1 MIEQIAVDK
10 IKPSPYQ
17 PRLSFDLED
26 IRGSILKDGILVALT
41 VRKKNGFYELI
52 DGERR
57 LRLAKELGYET
68 VKCDLI
74 NVSDQVARRM
84 VYKVNKERKNY
95 TPEEEARFFKKL
107 VEEERMKPYQIEIEL
122 GVHHHWVQACLNI
135 WKFPKDIQDNV
146 FGNIANVPY
155 KISMTDIFN
164 LETMINRNLEE
175 AIATLREIIDKRM
188 TADEKKRLI
197 TGREKK
203 IDEERLK
210 KAEEALGKPEIKLET
225 PEELER
231 TAEALRKEAER
242 RKTAEQ
248 KAEEKRQ
255 KLIAQVQKS
264 LNSVMKKID
273 GAEKII
279 DVGVFRERLS
289 EIKKSLQQNPAEV
302 REQLINLGKEV
313 DGAKKQRQKEIEEEQ
328 RKKHEDAIRRKA
340 EEETKQ
346 KLLHDKDFVDK
357 ILASTPKTI
366 SAIPEAVIQTLS
378 KEQRDQVIKA
388 FAESEAELAKRK
400 GNPALIQRGNLVK
413 NWMAHTEVAGLG
425 KSLACPVCNADFG
438 NLVWKCHK
446 LSITKAQAIL
456 KAELEEK

>member
-1 MIEQIAVDK
+1 MIEQIAIDK

-26 IRGSILKDGILVALT
+26 IRGSILKDGVLVALT

-57 LRLAKELGYET
+57 LRLAKDLGYKN
-68 VKCDLI
+68 VKCDVI
-74 NVSDQVARRM
+74 DVNDETARRM
-84 VYKVNKERKNY
+84 VWKVNTLRKDYTPKEKAYHFRKLQESGMSLRAIARECDYEEHTVAAHLNVFKLPQKYQDYIWDNKISVSHIQELGAFFNGSALDNAVKYLDQILDRKLTSKELRDTIKPELEEIERK
-95 TPEEEARFFKKL
+95 R
-107 VEEERMKPYQIEIEL
+107 VES
-122 GVHHHWVQACLNI
+122 A
-135 WKFPKDIQDNV
+135 
-146 FGNIANVPY
+146 
-155 KISMTDIFN
+155 
-164 LETMINRNLEE
+164 
-175 AIATLREIIDKRM
+175 
-188 TADEKKRLI
+188 
-197 TGREKK
+197 
-203 IDEERLK
+203 K
-210 KAEEALGKPEIKLET
+210 KAVGKITTEVKEPKS
-225 PEELER
+225 PEELEKA
-231 TAEALRKEAER
+231 AEALRREAER
-242 RKTAEQ
+242 RKTAER

-255 KLIAQVQKS
+255 KLIAQAQKS
-264 LNSVMKKID
+264 LNSVTKKID

-279 DVGVFRERLS
+279 NVGVFRERLS
-289 EIKKSLQQNPAEV
+289 EIKKSLKQNPAEI
-302 REQLINLGKEV
+302 REQLISLGKEV

-378 KEQRDQVIKA
+378 KEQREQVIKA